1 VIGNDRFTAKD
12 IDAVYDAIFKRRD
25 VRNFEPAD
33 ISDELIYKLLKA
45 AHHAPSV
52 GFMQPWNF
60 IVIRNPKTKKK
71 VKECFER
78 ENRAASNY
86 LTGERKKLYDSVK
99 LEGIM
104 ESPVNICVTCDP
116 TRSEPFVIGRHSMR
130 ETDEYSVCCAIENFW
145 LAARAEGIGVG
156 WVSILRKDT
165 LRQILEIPGHIVPI
179 AYLCV
184 GTPKKFYDKP
194 ELETVGWRK
203 RLPINDLVF
212 LDRWKNVWNNNVSA
226 STNNNVIN
234 R

>member
-1 VIGNDRFTAKD
+1 MSEKEKFTAEK
-12 IDAVYDAIFKRRD
+12 INGVYDAIFKRRD
-25 VRNFEPAD
+25 VRHFESA
-33 ISDELIYKLLKA
+33 ELPDDVIYRLLKA

-60 IVIRNPKTKKK
+60 IVIRDSIIRKS

-78 ENRAASNY
+78 ENAAAANY
-86 LTGERKKLYDSVK
+86 LTGERKELYDSLK

-116 TRSEPFVIGRHSMR
+116 TRSEPFVIGRHSMKV
-130 ETDEYSVCCAIENFW
+130 TDEYSVCCAIENFW

-156 WVSILRKDT
+156 WVSILRRDM
-165 LRQILEIPGHIVPI
+165 LMRILNIPAHIIPV

-194 ELETVGWRK
+194 ELESAGWRE
-203 RLPINDLVF
+203 RLPVDDLVF
-212 LDRWKNVWNNNVSA
+212 MDSWEKRWSYPGDE
-226 STNNNVIN
+226 

>member
-1 VIGNDRFTAKD
+1 MIGNDRFTAKD

-25 VRNFEPAD
+25 VRHFEPED
-33 ISDELIYKLLKA
+33 ISDEMIYKLLEA

-60 IVIRNPKTKKK
+60 IVIRDPKTKEK

-78 ENRAASNY
+78 ENRAASDY
-86 LTGERKKLYDSVK
+86 LTGERKELYDSVK

-104 ESPVNICVTCDP
+104 ESPVNICFTCDP
-116 TRSEPFVIGRHSMR
+116 TRSEPFVIGRHSMP
-130 ETDEYSVCCAIENFW
+130 ETDEYSGCCAIENFW

-194 ELETVGWRK
+194 ELETAGWRE
-203 RLPINDLVF
+203 RLPIDDLVF
-212 LDRWKNVWNNNVSA
+212 LDRWNNNA
-226 STNNNVIN
+226 IN